1 MSGAR
6 GVLARGR
13 RAGIEDDPRFRNY
26 VLGVLMVG
34 VFSSAFPTTL
44 FSVSLFRIA
53 NDLHTTRD
61 VITWVSAAPS
71 IAFAIGMPF
80 FGKLGDLH
88 GHRRT
93 FILGFAGVAIAALA
107 TATAWNALSLIAIR
121 TIGQMAGAATSTA
134 AFGLIAATFPQNER
148 AKAIGLYTS
157 VLAMSPVLAV
167 VAGGPL
173 IDAFGWRLLF
183 LMQAVPA
190 VLASLVALPILPET
204 PRRAAE
210 RFDLPGAITLGSAIT
225 GVLFAVNRLRPW
237 GWDHPVV
244 LGGFL
249 VGPVALAL
257 FITLERRRP
266 APLLPLGYFARR
278 NFSTPI
284 ATNGLVQCAYIGGF
298 TVAPFMVHDLFGY
311 GVYKTAL
318 VVAVRPVLFS
328 IGASVAG
335 RQDERLGPRFL
346 QVTANSILMV
356 GTLLSAFAA
365 WHEWLWLTL
374 VSLGVVGWG
383 VGYGRPSNT
392 AAVTNA
398 VDLQDVGVATG
409 VHNMVASLG
418 SAVGVTVF
426 LAVVGERH
434 DGAVYAHAAL
444 LGVAITAVSI
454 VTGALIR
461 PSQADAPVVPLQQ
474 A

>member
-1 MSGAR
+1 VTAEPRWRAR
-6 GVLARGR
+6 RDAM
-13 RAGIEDDPRFRNY
+13 EHDPRFRFY

-44 FSVSLFRIA
+44 LSASLPRIA
-53 NDLHTTRD
+53 DDLDSSRS
-61 VITWVSAAPS
+61 VITWVSTAPS
-71 IAFAIGMPF
+71 IAFSIGMPF

-93 FILGFAGVAIAALA
+93 FIFGFLGVAVSALA
-107 TATAWNALSLIAIR
+107 TATAWNAGSLIAIR
-121 TIGQMAGAATSTA
+121 TIGQMSGAATSTA
-134 AFGLIAATFPQNER
+134 AFGLIAATFPQRDR
-148 AKAIGLYTS
+148 AKAIGMYTS

-190 VLASLVALPILPET
+190 VLASIVAIPVLPDT
-204 PRRAAE
+204 PRRAAQ
-210 RFDLPGAITLGSAIT
+210 RFDLPGALTLGIGIT
-225 GVLFAVNRLRPW
+225 AVLFAVNRGRPW

-249 VGPVALAL
+249 LGPLMLAL
-257 FITLERRRP
+257 FVTIERRSK
-266 APLLPLGYFARR
+266 APLLPLAYFRRR
-278 NFSTPI
+278 NFSSPI

-311 GVYKTAL
+311 SVYKTAL
-318 VVAVRPVLFS
+318 VVAVRPVFFS

-335 RQDERLGPRFL
+335 RHDERLGARFI
-346 QVTANSILMV
+346 QVTANTILAV
-356 GTLLSAFAA
+356 GTLLTAFAA
-365 WHEWLWLTL
+365 WHESLWLTL
-374 VSLGVVGWG
+374 LGLGVVGWG

-398 VDLQDVGVATG
+398 VELEDVGIATG

-418 SAVGVTVF
+418 SAIGVTVF

-444 LGVAITAVSI
+444 VGVAVTIVAIATGSMIRSTRDEEPAVA
-454 VTGALIR
+454 VA
-461 PSQADAPVVPLQQ
+461 
-474 A
+474 